1 LRLAGPLF
9 KMTSRLLALAALY
22 GQMQPAHADAAFTKE
37 TNEGQSLNLPIYSW
51 TDSATAPKAIIVA
64 VHGVTLYSANFN
76 ETAKHLASDG
86 YPVYAVDMRGFGR
99 WQTESAR
106 FSGDDQIHYQQS
118 QQDLEAL
125 IKKLHDEN
133 PDKKIYLLGESIGAN
148 MGLWLASKE
157 PNLIDGLILASPC
170 IKACFHPMPRMV
182 PDFFR
187 GLMHPNS
194 KHPTRPYIKPFI
206 SDDKRVTAEYFAD
219 PVIMHTMSPVEMFK
233 SLKTNTRSL
242 LSAKDIPTRFPIL
255 IVAGKRDRIYHA
267 DAIPEFLQQIG
278 AENTTV
284 VIEQK
289 KGHILLETKY
299 VEPTILSVID
309 SWLAKHTIAKP
320 EKPEEISSVAQPLA
334 ETNP

>member
-1 LRLAGPLF
+1 MRLASPFL
-9 KMTSRLLALAALY
+9 KATCRLLALAALCVPV
-22 GQMQPAHADAAFTKE
+22 QAAQAEAAFSDE
-37 TNEGQSLNLPIYSW
+37 TTEGKSLNLPIYAW
-51 TDSATAPKAIIVA
+51 TDPSTPSKAIIVA

-76 ETAKHLASDG
+76 ETAKHLATDG

-99 WQTESAR
+99 WQKESAK

-125 IKKLHDEN
+125 ITKLHAEN
-133 PDKKIYLLGESIGAN
+133 PNKKIYLLGESIGAN
-148 MGLWLASKE
+148 MGIWLVSKE
-157 PNLIDGLILASPC
+157 PNMIDGLILASPC
-170 IKACFHPMPRMV
+170 IKACFHPMARMV

-194 KHPTRPYIKPFI
+194 KHPTRPYIKQYI

-233 SLKTNTRSL
+233 SLKTNTRTL
-242 LSAKDIPTRFPIL
+242 LSAKEIPTQFPIL
-255 IVAGKRDRIYHA
+255 IVAGKRDQIYHA
-267 DAIPEFLQQIG
+267 NAIPEFLQEIG

-284 VIEQK
+284 VIEKK

-309 SWLAKHTIAKP
+309 SWLAQHTSDKP
-320 EKPEEISSVAQPLA
+320 EKPEEISSAAQTLP
-334 ETNP
+334 ETTP